1 MFPILAVFVWQL
13 QFQDHEQHFQHRR
26 HGHRLPLHSHVPQR
40 TAPGQLPGQWPHCSR
55 SRSQTDR
62 FLPHPARMVRIPQG
76 HGSRHLFSPPPR
88 PLFHLPFHSRQGSG
102 TLHGAGFFHPSP
114 PPDPVRTGILLVP
127 HCSPAPASPGLP
139 AGVLHCPD
147 MRQGRRARPGLL
159 PAGGKHACRQGRRD
173 GAYAGQS
180 VPGRGG
186 RELVEQF
193 LGRGR
198 RFL

>member
-40 TAPGQLPGQWPHCSR
+40 TAPGQLPGQRPLR
-55 SRSQTDR
+55 SRPYPQTR
-62 FLPHPARMVRIPQG
+62 CFLPHPSRMVRIPQG
-76 HGSRHLFSPPPR
+76 HGSLHLFSPPPR

-114 PPDPVRTGILLVP
+114 PPDPIRPGILLVP

-159 PAGGKHACRQGRRD
+159 PAGGKHACRQGRRNRPD
-173 GAYAGQS
+173 SGQP
-180 VPGRGG
+180 VPGGG
-186 RELVEQF
+186 RRRFVEQF
-193 LGRGR
+193 DRGR
-198 RFL
+198 RFV